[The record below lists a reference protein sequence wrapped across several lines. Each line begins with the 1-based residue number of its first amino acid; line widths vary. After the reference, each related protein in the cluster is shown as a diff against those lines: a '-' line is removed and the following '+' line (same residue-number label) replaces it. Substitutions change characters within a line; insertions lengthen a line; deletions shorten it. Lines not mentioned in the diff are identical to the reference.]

1 MILNTDKLWLVKV
14 IFFICKFDFSISS
27 ISSTNT
33 GKQMER
39 GNIIEDLTFKLCQL
53 RKTYQQLYIE
63 MVKFVPSLMKE

>member
-1 MILNTDKLWLVKV
+1 MAQPRIVLTNYGVKHWMILNTDKLWLVKV

-53 RKTYQQLYIE
+53 RKT
-63 MVKFVPSLMKE
+63 